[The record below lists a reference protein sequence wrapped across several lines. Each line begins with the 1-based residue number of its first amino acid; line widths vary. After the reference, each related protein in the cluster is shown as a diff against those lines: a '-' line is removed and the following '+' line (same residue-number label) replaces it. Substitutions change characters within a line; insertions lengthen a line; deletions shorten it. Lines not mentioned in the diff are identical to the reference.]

1 MHRNFASTCLLFLL
15 MSAITTP
22 GLAQIGGTGS
32 IQGVITDETGAVI
45 PGATVTAT
53 NVATGLKTTRQ
64 TTAAGLYVLTPLPPG
79 EYKVS
84 VSATGF
90 RALEQ
95 EKVIV
100 DALSAVGLNLT
111 MQVGATTETVTV
123 NAAPPP

>member
-1 MHRNFASTCLLFLL
+1 MHRKSASSFLWLLLAFAIASLAPMRAT
-15 MSAITTP
+15 
-22 GLAQIGGTGS
+22 AQIGGTGS

-53 NVATGLKTTRQ
+53 NVGTGLKTTRQ
-64 TTAAGLYVLTPLPPG
+64 TTAAGFYVLAPLPPG
-79 EYKVS
+79 EYKVA

-100 DALSAVGLNLT
+100 DALSAVGLNLSL
-111 MQVGATTETVTV
+111 
-123 NAAPPP
+123 